1 MKLNEFTPPPMTG
14 KRLIAFQALPGSEIW
29 PQLRKGMRHAH
40 VKRYMKRDDVIMS
53 MMMGHG
59 QWPSG

>member
-1 MKLNEFTPPPMTG
+1 MTG

-29 PQLRKGMRHAH
+29 PQLRKGMWHAH